1 MYYTMINTNIKRL
14 LRDIIVAVLSAILT
28 YLSSSCAGA
37 LTIGSANKTTQS
49 VSSRIDST
57 HVAPSIVIQR

>member
-57 HVAPSIVIQR
+57 QVAPSIVIQR

>member
-1 MYYTMINTNIKRL
+1 MYYTMINTGIKRL

>member
-1 MYYTMINTNIKRL
+1 MINTNLKRL
-14 LRDIIVAVLSAILT
+14 IRDIIVAVLSAILT

-49 VSSRIDST
+49 VSSRIDSAK
-57 HVAPSIVIQR
+57 VAPSIVIQR